1 MVAQVFVGITSA
13 NLLTIRTYFFFNIT
27 FNIHYIIVMQ
37 KKKKKEEEEEDRRRE
52 GRKKSLMKIRDI
64 KKIF

>member
-1 MVAQVFVGITSA
+1 MLAQVFVGITSA

-37 KKKKKEEEEEDRRRE
+37 KKKKKEEEEDIDLEE
-52 GRKKSLMKIRDI
+52 EKEEKKA
-64 KKIF
+64 

>member
-37 KKKKKEEEEEDRRRE
+37 KKKKKEEEEDIDLEE
-52 GRKKSLMKIRDI
+52 EKEEKKA
-64 KKIF
+64 